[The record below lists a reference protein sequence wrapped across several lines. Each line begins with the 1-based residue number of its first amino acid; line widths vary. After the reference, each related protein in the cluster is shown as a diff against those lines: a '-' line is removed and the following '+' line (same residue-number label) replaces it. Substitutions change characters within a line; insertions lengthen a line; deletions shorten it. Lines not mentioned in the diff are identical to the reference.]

1 MACAGSAELACNLKP
16 ETLYP
21 KVVPETELPP
31 LVQALLEP
39 AAYPHPTGR
48 ISLIQTHISYVFL
61 AGEYVYKIKKPV
73 NFGFLDYST
82 IGKRRY
88 YCRRE
93 VELNSLLCDETYL
106 GVVPIRK
113 AGRRYTV
120 DGRGG
125 AIVEYAVKMR
135 RLPEERMLNRLIEHG
150 EATPRMLERVADVL
164 VPFHESTSQTSQAF
178 ARYGD
183 WAIRYNHRE
192 NVQQWTPYTGRVL
205 TPEQHSI
212 CIAYGEAFFAR
223 KADVL
228 GRRVKQLRIRRTHAD
243 LRSDAICMENGVC
256 IMDAVEFNKR
266 ISVLDIARDVGFLQM
281 DLEYRGRPDLAR
293 AFVHRY
299 QKLAHDPDL
308 PEVLPF
314 YAYYSACVRGKV
326 EAFLLDIPSVSDKDK
341 RAAAK
346 RAQAYFRLA
355 CQYAETLPPAML
367 VITCGLSGT
376 GKSTVA
382 KELAHAVRAKVIASD
397 VVRKRLAGLDP
408 RTKALD
414 EYREGLYSLR
424 MTARTYA
431 EMLKEARE
439 ALMAGRSVIL
449 DAAFL
454 RRAGRR
460 AAARLA
466 RETGAQ
472 FACVQTV
479 AEETAIRERLGAR
492 LAKRRD
498 PSDARWEIYV
508 QQKRRFQRPSEVPP
522 DRLVCIDTSRAMKSQ
537 LSAAIRTLRAI
548 SPLSVR

>member
-1 MACAGSAELACNLKP
+1 MP
-16 ETLYP
+16 EASH
-21 KVVPETELPP
+21 PP
-31 LVQALLEP
+31 LVRALLEP

-61 AGEYVYKIKKPV
+61 TDEFVYKIKKPV

-82 IGKRRY
+82 LGKRRY

-106 GVVPIRK
+106 GVVAIRK
-113 AGRRYTV
+113 LGRRYVV
-120 DGRGG
+120 DGEDGE
-125 AIVEYAVKMR
+125 IVEYAVKMR
-135 RLPEERMLNRLIEHG
+135 RLPEERMLNRLIERG
-150 EATPRMLERVADVL
+150 EATPRMVERVAEVL
-164 VPFHESTSQTSQAF
+164 VPFHERTSQTSKAF

-192 NVQQWTPYTGRVL
+192 NLQQWTPYVGSVL
-205 TPEQHSI
+205 TPEQHAV
-212 CIAYGEAFFAR
+212 CTAYAEAFFAR
-223 KADVL
+223 KAAVL

-281 DLEYRGRPDLAR
+281 DLEYRGRPDLAK
-293 AFVHRY
+293 AFVRRY
-299 QKLAHDPDL
+299 QKLANDPEL

-326 EAFLLDIPSVSDKDK
+326 EAFMLDIPTVPEKEK
-341 RAAAK
+341 RAAAR
-346 RAQAYFRLA
+346 RAQAYFKLA
-355 CQYAETLPPAML
+355 CKYAETLPPAML

-376 GKSTVA
+376 GKSTEARGLAGPLGA
-382 KELAHAVRAKVIASD
+382 KIIASD

-408 RTKALD
+408 RKKVLD
-414 EYREGLYSLR
+414 EYRAGLYSPK
-424 MTARTYA
+424 MTDRTYA
-431 EMLKEARE
+431 EMFRQARE
-439 ALMAGRSVIL
+439 ALLAGRSVIL

-454 RRAGRR
+454 RRGQRK

-466 RETGAQ
+466 KETGAQ
-472 FACVQTV
+472 FACLLTEA
-479 AEETAIRERLGAR
+479 AEVAIRERLGAR
-492 LAKRRD
+492 LKEHRD

-508 QQKRRFQRPSEVPP
+508 QQKRRFQRPSEIAPE
-522 DRLVCIDTSRAMKSQ
+522 RLLRIDTSRATGAQMK
-537 LSAAIRTLRAI
+537 AAIRALRAI

>member
-1 MACAGSAELACNLKP
+1 MP
-16 ETLYP
+16 D
-21 KVVPETELPP
+21 TEHPP
-31 LVQALLEP
+31 LIRALLQPE
-39 AAYPHPTGR
+39 AYPHPTGR

-61 AGEYVYKIKKPV
+61 SDEFVYKIKKPV

-82 IGKRRY
+82 LIKRRF
-88 YCRRE
+88 YCHRE

-106 GVVPIRK
+106 GVVTIRK
-113 AGRRYTV
+113 VGRRFEV
-120 DGRGG
+120 DGERGE
-125 AIVEYAVKMR
+125 IVEYAVKMR
-135 RLPEERMLNRLIEHG
+135 RLPEERMLNRLIERG
-150 EATPRMLERVADVL
+150 KATPRMMEQVAETL
-164 VPFHESTSQTSQAF
+164 VPFHESTSQTSPAF

-192 NVQQWTPYTGRVL
+192 NVAQWTPYVGRVL
-205 TPEQHSI
+205 TEEQHAI
-212 CIAYGEAFFAR
+212 CTAYAEAFWAR

-228 GRRVKQLRIRRTHAD
+228 RRRVKQLRIRRTHAD

-281 DLEYRGRPDLAR
+281 DLEYRGRPDLAK
-293 AFVHRY
+293 AFIRRY

-308 PEVLPF
+308 AEVLPF

-326 EAFLLDIPSVSDKDK
+326 EAFLLDIPSVPDKDK

-367 VITCGLSGT
+367 VITCGLSGA

-382 KELAHAVRAKVIASD
+382 RGLAPLLSARVILSD
-397 VVRKRLAGLDP
+397 VVRKRLAGIDP
-408 RTKALD
+408 RTKVLD
-414 EYREGLYSLR
+414 KYRGGLYSPK
-424 MTARTYA
+424 MTQRTYA
-431 EMLKEARE
+431 EMFREARE
-439 ALMAGRSVIL
+439 ALQAGKSVVL

-454 RRAGRR
+454 RRADRKS
-460 AAARLA
+460 AARLA
-466 RETGAQ
+466 KETGAQ
-472 FACVQTV
+472 FACVLTE
-479 AEETAIRERLGAR
+479 ADDDSIRERLGAR
-492 LAKRRD
+492 LKQRRD

-508 QQKRRFQRPSEVPP
+508 QQKRRFQRPAEVPEN
-522 DRLVCIDTSRAMKSQ
+522 RLVTVDTSRVIGPQMR
-537 LSAAIRTLRAI
+537 AAARSLRAI

>member
-1 MACAGSAELACNLKP
+1 M
-16 ETLYP
+16 
-21 KVVPETELPP
+21 PETELPS
-31 LVQALLEP
+31 LVRALLEP
-39 AAYPHPTGR
+39 AAYSHPTGH
-48 ISLIQTHISYVFL
+48 ISVIQTHISYVFL
-61 AGEYVYKIKKPV
+61 TDEYVYKIKKPV

-82 IGKRRY
+82 LGKRRY

-106 GVVPIRK
+106 GVVPIRLLVGK
-113 AGRRYTV
+113 GLSPDTYTV
-120 DGRGG
+120 DGRTGK
-125 AIVEYAVKMR
+125 IVEYAVKMR
-135 RLPEERMLNRLIEHG
+135 RLPEDRMLNRLIERG
-150 EATPRMLERVADVL
+150 EATPRMVERVAEVL

-192 NVQQWTPYTGRVL
+192 NLQQWTPYVGRVL
-205 TPEQHSI
+205 TPEQHAI
-212 CIAYGEAFFAR
+212 CTAYAEAFFAR
-223 KADVL
+223 KANML
-228 GRRVKQLRIRRTHAD
+228 QRRVKQLRIRRTHAD
-243 LRSDAICMENGVC
+243 LRSDAICLEDGVC

-281 DLEYRGRPDLAR
+281 DLEYRDRPDLAR
-293 AFVHRY
+293 AFVRRY

-326 EAFLLDIPSVSDKDK
+326 EAFLLDIPSVSEKDK
-341 RAAAK
+341 RGAAK
-346 RAQAYFRLA
+346 RAQAYFKLA
-355 CQYAETLPPAML
+355 CLYAETLRPAML

-382 KELAHAVRAKVIASD
+382 KELARPLRAKVIASD

-414 EYREGLYSLR
+414 EYREGLYSPR
-424 MTARTYA
+424 MTARTYS

-439 ALMAGRSVIL
+439 ALMAGKSVIL

-454 RRAGRR
+454 ARSDRR

-466 RETGAQ
+466 REAGAQ
-472 FACVQTV
+472 FACVLTEADEPV
-479 AEETAIRERLGAR
+479 IRERLGVR

-508 QQKRRFQRPSEVPP
+508 QQKRRFQRPSEVPD
-522 DRLVCIDTSRAMKSQ
+522 DRRILIDASRVMKSQ
-537 LSAAIRTLRAI
+537 ISAAIRTLRAI